1 MNRIRETSKIMG
13 VVKEIH
19 VHIVRKWKE
28 QGNHK
33 LRLAIGPDLGE
44 VQKSQTGLVTL

>member
-1 MNRIRETSKIMG
+1 MVNRSRETSKIKE
-13 VVKEIH
+13 VVEEIH

-33 LRLAIGPDLGE
+33 LRLAIRPDLGE
-44 VQKSQTGLVTL
+44 VHV